1 MSGSFNAI
9 WLDQSQWGFYI
20 FIVTF
25 CKKNL
30 KISNLDCAV
39 TVALSTATA
48 VQVEVLV
55 HTVVVVNI
63 VVVVVHDSAV
73 VVVECGQSL
82 GRKSRNLLI
91 NKTIL

>member
-1 MSGSFNAI
+1 MSGSLNAI

-55 HTVVVVNI
+55 HTVVVINI
-63 VVVVVHDSAV
+63 VIVVHDSAV
-73 VVVECGQSL
+73 VVVKCGQSL
-82 GRKSRNLLI
+82 GRKGRNLLT